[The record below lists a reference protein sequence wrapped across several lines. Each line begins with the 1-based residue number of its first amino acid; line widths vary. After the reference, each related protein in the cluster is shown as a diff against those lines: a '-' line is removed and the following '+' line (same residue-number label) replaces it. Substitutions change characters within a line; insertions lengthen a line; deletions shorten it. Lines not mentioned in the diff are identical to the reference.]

1 MRYAIISDVHGNAT
15 ALRRVLADAAAQGV
29 EEIVCLGDTLGYG
42 PEPAKALRMVRESC
56 TIVLAGNHDDAVAGR
71 VDAGDFI
78 DLAQDAALRHREEL
92 TGEDIDYLKA
102 LPYTCRGDGFAAV
115 HGDFTDPR
123 AFNYVDCESVA
134 AGNFAAMSEQLMFV
148 GHTHEPRLALMG
160 SSGTVY
166 MTGPQDFSLEEGK
179 RYIVNPGSV
188 GYPRAAD
195 GKCMSSY
202 VIFDSSGRSVFFRF
216 IPFTVDSMLQRGR
229 PHRFRRWA
237 AISAGLLAGV
247 LASALCFLP
256 AAKTASSVESNELM
270 SETLDL
276 AGEGKVAANL
286 VLGRN
291 SPGVELRLE
300 FYAPDGSI
308 LQLESQTVKRSSRK
322 MFPVPR
328 NAVAAK
334 FVLVKIRSED
344 RPVIEKFAPDLSVAG
359 RSR

>member
-115 HGDFTDPR
+115 HGDFTDPK

-202 VIFDSSGRSVFFRF
+202 VIFDSSSRSVFFRF

-229 PHRFRRWA
+229 PHRLRARHQPAPLQTVGHEPGGNGKQDEGQGERGLQQASLARACAEQQYGDDRR
-237 AISAGLLAGV
+237 GGQRHLLGR
-247 LASALCFLP
+247 LRREIGP
-256 AAKTASSVESNELM
+256 GQPVESRRQ
-270 SETLDL
+270 S
-276 AGEGKVAANL
+276 
-286 VLGRN
+286 VL
-291 SPGVELRLE
+291 
-300 FYAPDGSI
+300 
-308 LQLESQTVKRSSRK
+308 SR
-322 MFPVPR
+322 
-328 NAVAAK
+328 
-334 FVLVKIRSED
+334 
-344 RPVIEKFAPDLSVAG
+344 
-359 RSR
+359 